1 MSVEAI
7 AASVAAP
14 PPRVTDLGPAMPQ
27 TPQLGTQVQFESAMH
42 QATAPQA
49 VAASH
54 DVPPAVKGMLD
65 TLDKVDGEAKGI
77 ADYARGAEQSDGKLT
92 PGEIVQL
99 TMRCQ
104 EFAFHAQLSS
114 SIANRSSDGIQQL
127 FRQQG

>member
-1 MSVEAI
+1 MTVEAI
-7 AASVAAP
+7 AATVAAP
-14 PPRVTDLGPAMPQ
+14 PPRVTDLAPAMPQ
-27 TPQLGTQVQFESAMH
+27 APELGTQVQFEGAMH
-42 QATAPQA
+42 QAAAPQ
-49 VAASH
+49 ASH
-54 DVPPAVKGMLD
+54 DVPPAVKNMLD

-77 ADYARGAEQSDGKLT
+77 ADYARTAEQSGGKLT

-104 EFAFHAQLSS
+104 EFAFQAQLSS